1 MYFPA
6 MGKAVVSMMI
16 SDADE
21 TGIDGL
27 HPDRFPPH
35 SAAPEEPRKPG
46 HALQTGLTT
55 GARVAVRH
63 RETHVPHLLFGIRD
77 IRPLHPQ
84 TSAVVEHPPDPWAT
98 HFYR

>member
-6 MGKAVVSMMI
+6 MGKAVASMMI

-27 HPDRFPPH
+27 RPDRFPPDA
-35 SAAPEEPRKPG
+35 AAPEEPRKPG
-46 HALQTGLTT
+46 HALQPGLTA

-63 RETHVPHLLFGIRD
+63 RETHVPHLLVDIRG
-77 IRPLHPQ
+77 IRPLHAQ
-84 TSAVVEHPPDPWAT
+84 TSAGVEHPPDPWAT